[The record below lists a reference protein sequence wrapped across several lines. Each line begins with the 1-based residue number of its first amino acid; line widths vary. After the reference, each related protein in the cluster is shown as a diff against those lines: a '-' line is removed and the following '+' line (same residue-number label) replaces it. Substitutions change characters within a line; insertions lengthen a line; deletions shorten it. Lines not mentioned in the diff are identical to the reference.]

1 MQIENTADLRR
12 MLIETIEGVRT
23 GSLDPRQ
30 AQAIASLSTKILHSA
45 KLDLEVLRFNIANK
59 DAMNSG
65 DRVLQLVAGETPT
78 KKVKE
83 AS

>member
-1 MQIENTADLRR
+1 MQIENTADLRK

-23 GSLDPRQ
+23 GTVEPRQ

-45 KLDLEVLRFNIANK
+45 KLDLDVLRFHSANRE
-59 DAMNSG
+59 AVESG
-65 DRVLQLVAGETPT
+65 SMVLQLVAGGTDS
-78 KKVKE
+78 KKKAK